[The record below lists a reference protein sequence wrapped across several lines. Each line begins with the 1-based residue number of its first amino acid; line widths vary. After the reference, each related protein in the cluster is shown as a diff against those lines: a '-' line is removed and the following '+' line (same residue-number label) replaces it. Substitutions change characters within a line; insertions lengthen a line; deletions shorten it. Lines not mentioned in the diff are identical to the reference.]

1 MIKRLSPMRK
11 FYILFFTFTNCLFS
25 QQISLL
31 PTPFD
36 MSIDQF
42 RGDELNTEVVVNLMI
57 PKKLFQWVDDGNEYI
72 FEGLIDVRV
81 FINGET
87 AAQDAFRIREK
98 SLDRPGL
105 KERLVSMVQQSRFML
120 TRGNVVFTTT
130 ITDLVSKQVY
140 VSTKNIIIR
149 KIDDNYLST
158 SDLILCTFLKREKEF
173 IDGSINRNGFTIT
186 PNPSSVFGLGR
197 PMLYTYGELYGL
209 NDDNGTYTLNYKIYN
224 QQGKELIHRG
234 PFIKNKPGESS
245 VETFGM
251 NIMGLLAGRYKLKID
266 IQDDQTGNKTF
277 VNREFFVVKEQPA
290 DFKSNFTIMLDA
302 MENDELNDFIDI
314 VGYFMTE
321 SELQDII
328 KSNRAE
334 QIMQIANFFEQRD
347 FDSESSQNEF
357 YDRLNK
363 FMAIA
368 DQQFSTRSFLGRNTD
383 RGRVLILY
391 GRPSNIESY
400 SANEERLS
408 YEIWHYDD
416 SDSGYLFI
424 FINKEEGAG
433 MFEQI
438 HSNHPN
444 EFRNYRWKD
453 MIIRGTTNLI
463 DF

>member
-1 MIKRLSPMRK
+1 
-11 FYILFFTFTNCLFS
+11 
-25 QQISLL
+25 
-31 PTPFD
+31 

-42 RGDELNTEVVVNLMI
+42 RGDEMKTEVVVNLMI
-57 PKKLFQWVDDGNEYI
+57 PKKLFQWVDDGNEYK
-72 FEGLIDVRV
+72 FEGLVNIRV

-87 AAQDAFRIREK
+87 AAQDAFRILEK
-98 SLDRPGL
+98 SVDRPGL
-105 KERLVSMVQQSRFML
+105 NERLVSMVQQSRFLL
-120 TRGNVVFTTT
+120 TRGSVVFTAT
-130 ITDLVSKQVY
+130 ITDLSSKQVY
-140 VSTKNIIIR
+140 VSTKNVIIR
-149 KIDDNYLST
+149 KIDDSYLST

-173 IDGSINRNGFTIT
+173 DEGSINRNGITIT

-197 PMLYTYGELYGL
+197 PMLYTYGELYGF
-209 NDDNGTYTLNYKIYN
+209 NNDNGTYTLNYKIYN

-251 NIMGLLAGRYKLKID
+251 NIMGLLAGRYRLRLD
-266 IQDDQTGNKTF
+266 IQDDQTEKNTF
-277 VNREFFVVKEQPA
+277 IDKEFLVVKEQPV
-290 DFKSNFTIMLDA
+290 DFKSNIIIILDA
-302 MENDELNDFIDI
+302 MENDELNNFLDI

-321 SELQDII
+321 SELQTLI
-328 KSNRAE
+328 KSDRTE
-334 QIMQIANFFEQRD
+334 QIVQIANFFEQRD
-347 FDSESSQNEF
+347 FDSETSQNEF
-357 YDRLNK
+357 YNRLNK
-363 FMAIA
+363 YLAIA

-391 GRPSNIESY
+391 GRPKDIESY
-400 SANEERLS
+400 NANEERLS

-416 SDSGYLFI
+416 SDNGYVFI
-424 FINKEEGAG
+424 FINKEDGSG

-438 HSNHPN
+438 HSSHPN

>member
-1 MIKRLSPMRK
+1 MYK
-11 FYILFFTFTNCLFS
+11 FYILFFTFLNCLSS

-42 RGDELNTEVVVNLMI
+42 RGDEMKTEVVVNLMI
-57 PKKLFQWVDDGNEYI
+57 PKKLFQWVDDGNEYM
-72 FEGLIDVRV
+72 FEGLVDVRV
-81 FINGET
+81 FINGKT
-87 AAQDAFRIREK
+87 AAQDAFRILEK
-98 SLDRPGL
+98 SVDRPGL
-105 KERLVSMVQQSRFML
+105 NERKVSMVQQSRFLL
-120 TRGNVVFTTT
+120 TRSNVVITTT
-130 ITDLVSKQVY
+130 ITDLSSKQVY
-140 VSTKNIIIR
+140 VSTKNVIIR
-149 KIDDNYLST
+149 KIDDSFLST
-158 SDLILCTFLKREKEF
+158 SDLLLCTFLKRENEF
-173 IDGSINRNGFTIT
+173 DDGSINRNGFTLA
-186 PNPSSVFGLGR
+186 PNPSGVFGLGR

-209 NDDNGTYTLNYKIYN
+209 TDDDGTYTLNYKIYN
-224 QQGKELIHRG
+224 QQGQALIQRG
-234 PFIKNKPGESS
+234 PFVKDKPGESS

-251 NIMGLLAGRYKLKID
+251 NIMGLLAGRYRLRLDLQDNQTDKNTFID
-266 IQDDQTGNKTF
+266 
-277 VNREFFVVKEQPA
+277 REFFVVKEQPA
-290 DFKSNFTIMLDA
+290 DFKSNFTIILDA

-321 SELQDII
+321 SELQTLI

-334 QIMQIANFFEQRD
+334 KIVQITNFFEERD
-347 FDSESSQNEF
+347 LDSKTYQNEF
-357 YDRLNK
+357 YNRLNK
-363 FMAIA
+363 YLAIA

-391 GRPSNIESY
+391 GRPDDIESY

-408 YEIWHYDD
+408 YEIWQYED
-416 SDSGYLFI
+416 SDKGFLFI
-424 FINKEEGAG
+424 FINKEDGTG

-438 HSNHPN
+438 HSTHPN